1 MAVSCDILV
10 ANVHVLHHLVNDKYR
25 VHLAEFWVQ
34 LDKDYALFFIGNNTL
49 TLVSIENKS
58 RFYFFFASF
67 SYVSRD
73 NYTFYCLSF
82 FYMASATKS
91 SYCSSI
97 YCKHKGNY
105 YLSEE
110 IIRVFKGLF
119 LLVLVACQQPSF
131 ADLLVLHWDRFVV
144 LALGKFYIT
153 TSFGRFEILLN
164 CNFFYLH
171 FIIIE
176 NE

>member
-1 MAVSCDILV
+1 
-10 ANVHVLHHLVNDKYR
+10 
-25 VHLAEFWVQ
+25 
-34 LDKDYALFFIGNNTL
+34 
-49 TLVSIENKS
+49 
-58 RFYFFFASF
+58 
-67 SYVSRD
+67 
-73 NYTFYCLSF
+73 
-82 FYMASATKS
+82 MASATKS
-91 SYCSSI
+91 SYCSSM